1 VQFFTDA
8 AKDVVK
14 TVTQLSKNLPN
25 ASYYFFKYLML
36 RSFASAAGE
45 LLQIGTLIMWFL
57 LGPLLDSTPRQ
68 KWKRQTDLQQVKWGS
83 FFAPFS
89 NFAVIGIVYCC
100 IAPLMLVF
108 MVIIFSLFWV
118 VNRYNVLY
126 VYQFRNDTGGLLF
139 PTAVYQLFT
148 GLYVMEACLA
158 AYFFAQEDS
167 SGANVVCLPQA
178 IIMIVILV
186 LTIIFHRILINN
198 FAPLMRYLPITLEDD
213 AVIRDEEFARA
224 QAARWETGAEESQED
239 SDANFEQK
247 LKNKEREERAEE
259 DMMTRPAV
267 GVDGTFDRSFSKTST
282 PSNSWAKRGE
292 GASSAWRKAAQPVK
306 GVIELTSR
314 AEKRVERT
322 VASANAKLDRS
333 LAKTSG
339 AQNPESD
346 VEGQRTVGDVLFAGI
361 ADELEDLSPDERNLL
376 VRYAFQ
382 HSALRA
388 RRPVVWFPE
397 DVLGVSEDE
406 IRRGKAASPYL
417 AFSNQGT
424 GLDGKGKVTFERS
437 PPDFSNVDLIA
448 L

>member
-1 VQFFTDA
+1 
-8 AKDVVK
+8 
-14 TVTQLSKNLPN
+14 
-25 ASYYFFKYLML
+25 ML

-68 KWKRQTDLQQVKWGS
+68 KWKRQTNLQQVKWGS

-148 GLYVMEACLA
+148 GIYVMEICLA
-158 AYFFAQEDS
+158 AFFFAAEDT
-167 SGANVVCLPQA
+167 SGRNVVCLPQA
-178 IIMIVILV
+178 IIMVVVLV
-186 LTIIFHRILINN
+186 LTIIFHRILVNN
-198 FAPLMRYLPITLEDD
+198 FSPLMRYLPITLEDD

-224 QAARWETGAEESQED
+224 QAARWETAGEEPEED
-239 SDANFEQK
+239 ESDANFEQK
-247 LKNKEREERAEE
+247 LKNKERNENFEEGSPHPTA
-259 DMMTRPAV
+259 
-267 GVDGTFDRSFSKTST
+267 GVDGTFDRSVGKSIT
-282 PSNSWAKRGE
+282 PSSSWAKRDE
-292 GASSAWRKAAQPVK
+292 GASSAWKKAAQPVK
-306 GVIELTSR
+306 GVIDLTAR

-333 LAKTSG
+333 MARANG
-339 AQNPESD
+339 AHNIEGD
-346 VEGQRTVGDVLFAGI
+346 VEGQHTVGDVLFAGI
-361 ADELEDLSPDERNLL
+361 ADELEDLSPDERNML

-397 DVLGVSEDE
+397 DVLSTL
-406 IRRGKAASPYL
+406 R
-417 AFSNQGT
+417 
-424 GLDGKGKVTFERS
+424 
-437 PPDFSNVDLIA
+437 
-448 L
+448 

>member
-1 VQFFTDA
+1 
-8 AKDVVK
+8 
-14 TVTQLSKNLPN
+14 
-25 ASYYFFKYLML
+25 ML

-57 LGPLLDSTPRQ
+57 LGPLLDNTPRQ
-68 KWKRQTDLQQVKWGS
+68 KWKRQTNLQQVKWGS

-89 NFAVIGIVYCC
+89 NFAVIGIVYC
-100 IAPLMLVF
+100 IFAPLMLVF

-126 VYQFRNDTGGLLF
+126 VYQFKEDTGGLLF
-139 PTAVYQLFT
+139 PTAIYQLFT
-148 GLYVMEACLA
+148 GIYVMEACLA
-158 AYFFAQEDS
+158 AFFFAAEDA
-167 SGANVVCLPQA
+167 SGSNTVCLPQA
-178 IIMIVILV
+178 IIMVVVLI
-186 LTIIFHRILINN
+186 LTIIFQRILINN

-224 QAARWETGAEESQED
+224 QAARWETPGAERQEEESD
-239 SDANFEQK
+239 VNFEQK
-247 LKNKEREERAEE
+247 LKDKERDEQADDKVVPQR
-259 DMMTRPAV
+259 TRT
-267 GVDGTFDRSFSKTST
+267 DGTSDDSISKLSM
-282 PSNSWAKRGE
+282 PSNSWAKRDQ

-306 GVIELTSR
+306 GVIDLTSR

-333 LAKTSG
+333 TARANG
-339 AQNPESD
+339 VNNI
-346 VEGQRTVGDVLFAGI
+346 EGDEEGHRNMGDLLFAGI

-397 DVLGVSEDE
+397 DALGVSADE
-406 IRRGKAASPYL
+406 VERGKASSPYL
-417 AFSNQGT
+417 ALSNQGT
-424 GLDGKGKVTFERS
+424 GLDKKGKVVFARS

>member
-1 VQFFTDA
+1 
-8 AKDVVK
+8 
-14 TVTQLSKNLPN
+14 
-25 ASYYFFKYLML
+25 ML

-57 LGPLLDSTPRQ
+57 LGPLLDNTPRQ
-68 KWKRQTDLQQVKWGS
+68 KWKRQTNLQQVKWGS

-89 NFAVIGIVYCC
+89 NFAVIGIVYC
-100 IAPLMLVF
+100 IFAPLMLVF

-126 VYQFRNDTGGLLF
+126 VYQFKEDTGGLLF
-139 PTAVYQLFT
+139 PVAIYQLFT
-148 GLYVMEACLA
+148 GIYVMEACLA
-158 AYFFAQEDS
+158 AFFFAAEDS
-167 SGANVVCLPQA
+167 SGSNTVCLPQA
-178 IIMIVILV
+178 IIMVVVLI
-186 LTIIFHRILINN
+186 LTIIFQRILINN
-198 FAPLMRYLPITLEDD
+198 FSPLLRYLPITLEDD

-224 QAARWETGAEESQED
+224 QAARWETPGAEQHDDE

-247 LKNKEREERAEE
+247 LKDRERDEQADDKEVPPR
-259 DMMTRPAV
+259 TRT
-267 GVDGTFDRSFSKTST
+267 DGTIDNSIRKLST
-282 PSNSWAKRGE
+282 PSNSWAKRDE
-292 GASSAWRKAAQPVK
+292 GASSTWRKAAQPVK
-306 GVIELTSR
+306 GVIDLTSR

-333 LAKTSG
+333 MARANG
-339 AQNPESD
+339 ANNIED
-346 VEGQRTVGDVLFAGI
+346 DEEGHRNMGDVLFAGI

-397 DVLGVSEDE
+397 DVLGVSADE
-406 IRRGKAASPYL
+406 IQRGKAASPYL
-417 AFSNQGT
+417 ALSNQGT
-424 GLDGKGKVTFERS
+424 GLDKKGKVVFARS